1 MLNLIRADF
10 YRLRHSGLYAL
21 LIVVLTVGSTCILP
35 FATKNYS
42 KATLDASLFTS
53 SQAVL
58 AITILIS
65 CTMVGVYIG
74 TSYNNRMAL
83 YDVMTGYSPFK
94 IIMSKFCSVGLLA
107 TLSGFVPLAGFFL
120 FSYLKNGAGVTKNV
134 PVVFVLLFVIIMHAV
149 FSTILYAMLMKNLVF
164 GSLISYIRFGILD
177 MVPMLI
183 IQQELPDS
191 KFVQEGYGTILSVTD
206 QGLGLI
212 NRCDSSKFIIMTVAS
227 LFIECTIVFV
237 LVYFSYKRKKFK

>member
-1 MLNLIRADF
+1 MLNLIRAEF

-21 LIVVLTVGSTCILP
+21 LIVVLTAGCTVILP
-35 FATKNYS
+35 FATKDYS
-42 KATLDASLFTS
+42 KASLDAVLFTS

-58 AITILIS
+58 AVTILIS

-83 YDVMTGYSPFK
+83 YDVMTGYSPVK
-94 IIMSKFCSVGLLA
+94 VILSKFCSVGLIA
-107 TLSGFVPLAGFFL
+107 TLSAFIPMSGFFL
-120 FSYLKNGAGVTKNV
+120 YSYLKNGAGVTKNV
-134 PVVFVLLFVIIMHAV
+134 PVMFVLLLVIFMHAV
-149 FSTILYAMLMKNLVF
+149 FSTILYAMLFKNLVF

-177 MVPMLI
+177 MLPILI
-183 IQQELPDS
+183 LQQEMPDS
-191 KFVQEGYGTILSVTD
+191 KFVQEGYGSILSVTE
-206 QGLGLI
+206 QGFGLI

-227 LFIECTIVFV
+227 MLIECTIVFI